1 MCANC
6 CKMRAFRKISRK
18 KAEKC
23 QNDCLSHSIIFKKK
37 DRNLCAVRL
46 NPKML
51 FFFGK
56 KWDVGVSLSQFDTSF
71 RKTEKLAKLPV
82 FIGVESLLSV
92 CDLRCPVIRSRRVR
106 GEDIVKKGTI
116 TLRKLQPT
124 LSGSK
129 QNTLQITHSSYYD

>member
-1 MCANC
+1 
-6 CKMRAFRKISRK
+6 MRAFRKISRK

-56 KWDVGVSLSQFDTSF
+56 KKWYVGVSLSQFDTSF

-116 TLRKLQPT
+116 TLRKLQPP

-129 QNTLQITHSSYYD
+129 QTTLQINTHLLL

>member
-23 QNDCLSHSIIFKKK
+23 QNDCLSHSLFSKK

-51 FFFGK
+51 FFFEK

-106 GEDIVKKGTI
+106 GRISLKRGRSHFGSYNLHSVDLNKT
-116 TLRKLQPT
+116 RSKL
-124 LSGSK
+124 
-129 QNTLQITHSSYYD
+129 THSSYYD

>member
-18 KAEKC
+18 KLKNAKTIAYHI
-23 QNDCLSHSIIFKKK
+23 LLFSKK

-82 FIGVESLLSV
+82 FIGVVESLLSV

-106 GEDIVKKGTI
+106 GRISLKRGRSHFGSYNLHSVDLNKT
-116 TLRKLQPT
+116 RSKL
-124 LSGSK
+124 
-129 QNTLQITHSSYYD
+129 THSSYYD

>member
-1 MCANC
+1 
-6 CKMRAFRKISRK
+6 MRAFRKISRK
-18 KAEKC
+18 KLKNAKTIAYHI
-23 QNDCLSHSIIFKKK
+23 LLFSKK

-56 KWDVGVSLSQFDTSF
+56 KKWYVGVSLSQFDTSF

-116 TLRKLQPT
+116 TLRKLQPP

-129 QNTLQITHSSYYD
+129 QTTLQINTHLLL